1 MISETSR
8 LLPPTIAQQW
18 VALLLTEQGSEEIP
32 DLRQIKSYDDAQ
44 NGSNQFR
51 QRVELH
57 GVHLVFLRL
66 PLAGAG
72 FFLALGFAGTLAGGF
87 LPLAGAFGGG
97 AV

>member
-1 MISETSR
+1 
-8 LLPPTIAQQW
+8 LLNVTKTAL
-18 VALLLTEQGSEEIP
+18 LLLTEQGSEEIP
-32 DLRQIKSYDDAQ
+32 DLRQIKTYDDAQ
-44 NGSNQFR
+44 NGGDQFR

-72 FFLALGFAGTLAGGF
+72 FFFAAGFADGLARGF
-87 LPLAGAFGGG
+87 LPLAGALGGG